1 MSNKSGFAGPVN
13 VAAVGVLVLL
23 PLLYILS
30 AGPVIGLVSRG
41 YISEGAT
48 MAVYYPLAFVCESC
62 TPVGEGMC
70 WYVDLFRP
78 ADAFEILPGAIYKV
92 PSATQPAGAI
102 IRRLPP
108 VY

>member
-1 MSNKSGFAGPVN
+1 MSNKSGFAVPVTI
-13 VAAVGVLVLL
+13 AVIGVLDLL

-30 AGPVIGLVSRG
+30 AGPVIGLMARG
-41 YISEGAT
+41 YVSESAT
-48 MAVYYPLAFVCESC
+48 MAVYSPLNFVCESC
-62 TPVGEGMC
+62 TPVDEGMR

>member
-1 MSNKSGFAGPVN
+1 MSNKSGFAGPVT

-30 AGPVIGLVSRG
+30 AGPVIGLVFRG
-41 YISEGAT
+41 YISEPIT
-48 MAVYYPLAFVCESC
+48 TVVYSPISFVCERC
-62 TPVGEGMC
+62 TPVADGMN

-78 ADAFEILPGAIYKV
+78 ADELEIIQDVIYAVPCAVPPTGA
-92 PSATQPAGAI
+92 TTRQ
-102 IRRLPP
+102 LPP